1 MKKIFKKNQVII
13 TALAIMI
20 AVAGY
25 LNFTEDQKLLNTS
38 VEDMKSE
45 GASGNSDD
53 DTISA
58 SVNDTVEGEEYAD
71 LDNTEHALEDV
82 NAEIDENASVTDG
95 AENELE
101 SVGEEDALET
111 ASADMGSEESPEN
124 EGEPAADA
132 GTDETSGD
140 EEDGT
145 NLAEASVDENGDPI
159 DAESVGEAVLT
170 NASVTLSQAKLNR
183 EQTRSKSKEMLLE
196 IINNE
201 GLSED
206 SKQEAIDKMLSLTE
220 RMEKETAAETQLSA
234 KGFVDSVVSI
244 SDESVDVTVSMDSLT
259 DTQRTQIED
268 IIMRK
273 TGCEL
278 NQIVITTTN

>member
-1 MKKIFKKNQVII
+1 MKKMFKKNQVII

-25 LNFTEDQKLLNTS
+25 LNFSSETPVLNTS

-53 DTISA
+53 EMISA
-58 SVNDTVEGEEYAD
+58 ALDDEVES
-71 LDNTEHALEDV
+71 EDV
-82 NAEIDENASVTDG
+82 AQAEQEDTENGEKSDTSVDEESNKEEKKE
-95 AENELE
+95 ENE
-101 SVGEEDALET
+101 D
-111 ASADMGSEESPEN
+111 D
-124 EGEPAADA
+124 
-132 GTDETSGD
+132 
-140 EEDGT
+140 
-145 NLAEASVDENGDPI
+145 LAQASVDENGDPI
-159 DAESVGEAVLT
+159 DAESVGEVVLT

-183 EQTRSKSKEMLLE
+183 EQTRSKAKEMLLE
-196 IINNE
+196 IINSD

-206 SKQEAIDKMLSLTE
+206 AKQDAVNKMINMTE
-220 RMEKETAAETQLSA
+220 QMEKETAAETQLAA
-234 KGFVDSVVSI
+234 KGFQDAVVSI
-244 SDESVDVTVSMDSLT
+244 SEDCVDVTLSIEEMT

-278 NQIVITTTN
+278 QNIVITTTQQ